1 MVAETPFAVLART
14 GFPNRVIEGE
24 VRSIMTAVIIG
35 SAALLA
41 LIFALLVSRRA
52 RARSDGR
59 FETVLRQLDEHM
71 GAISE
76 SLQYAAERSVEARE
90 TGVGELELTL
100 DLGELLERTVEEATS
115 RTGADV
121 VTLRVLGPNDRPLT
135 ASSGEPGS
143 GSLLEAALGPPDAR
157 PFRALTID
165 WAYGPALENDAD
177 AYRSALVVPIDE
189 GGVATGAI
197 AAFSKV
203 SHAFRSDQARA
214 LQGLAEKVAPG
225 ITNARRFARAEE
237 RAATDELTGVRNR
250 NAYEAELEREVAR
263 AGRTGRPLSLLVLD
277 LTREPTALA
286 RVPEQDVAI
295 REFAALVTRVTR
307 ATDILCRRGP
317 REFAILLPETQA
329 TGARTFFSRLRQEL
343 AGNTFTHGA
352 STMVSAGLV
361 DWRPNET
368 SSSLDARVLAAVTR
382 VSGEAAE
389 PGTAPTGDANENA
402 RERVGDPGRET
413 RARLPRFASRQ
424 MFLDR
429 LAHEVGRAHRDAGL
443 LTLLVL
449 YIGDFRSVNEKLGE
463 VGATRVLA
471 DVAAR
476 LGDGV
481 PGGGLSCRT
490 REDELAVLM
499 PQTTTNRAESIL
511 AALQASLHARPP
523 AGTDRLIVSAGVT
536 ELTASD
542 DPGSVFGRAEQALWQ
557 ARQAGEGTVVVATAN
572 GDSRR

>member
-1 MVAETPFAVLART
+1 MV
-14 GFPNRVIEGE
+14 
-24 VRSIMTAVIIG
+24 TAVVIG
-35 SAALLA
+35 SAAAVVIIVVVLA
-41 LIFALLVSRRA
+41 GRRA
-52 RARSDGR
+52 VVHSDQR

-76 SLQYAAERSVEARE
+76 SLQHAAERSVEARDR
-90 TGVGELELTL
+90 GVGELELTL
-100 DLGELLERTVEEATS
+100 DLRELLERTVEEARS

-121 VTLRVLGPNDRPLT
+121 ATLRVQGPNDTPVT
-135 ASSGEPGS
+135 ASSGSPEMS
-143 GSLLEAALGPPDAR
+143 SLLETTLGPPDAR

-165 WAYGPALENDAD
+165 WAYGALENEAE
-177 AYRSALVVPIDE
+177 AYKSALVVPIDE
-189 GGVATGAI
+189 GGTTTGAI
-197 AAFSKV
+197 AAYAKA

-214 LQGLAEKVAPG
+214 LQTLAEEVAPG
-225 ITNARRFARAEE
+225 ITNARRFARAEQ
-237 RAATDELTGVRNR
+237 RAATDELTGARNR

-277 LTREPTALA
+277 LTREPAALGD
-286 RVPEQDVAI
+286 VSDQDVAL

-329 TGARTFFSRLRQEL
+329 AGARTFLSRLRQEI

-368 SSSLDARVLAAVTR
+368 SSALDARVLAAVTH

-389 PGTAPTGDANENA
+389 PATASTGDANENA
-402 RERVGDPGRET
+402 RERVGDPEPET
-413 RARLPRFASRQ
+413 RGRPYRLASRQ
-424 MFLDR
+424 TFLDR
-429 LAHEVGRAHRDAGL
+429 LAHEVGRAHRDADP

-449 YIGDFRSVNEKLGE
+449 DVSDFRAVSEKLGE

-476 LGDGV
+476 LGNGV

-490 REDELAVLM
+490 REDELAVLL
-499 PQTTTNRAESIL
+499 PQMTANRAESIF
-511 AALQASLHARPP
+511 AALQASLHAQPP
-523 AGTDRLIVSAGVT
+523 KGTDRLIVSAGIT

-542 DPGSVFGRAEQALWQ
+542 DRDWFAGTPHHKHVRAQVEAIAVPVDRAEEAVS
-557 ARQAGEGTVVVATAN
+557 A
-572 GDSRR
+572 

>member
-1 MVAETPFAVLART
+1 M
-14 GFPNRVIEGE
+14 
-24 VRSIMTAVIIG
+24 
-35 SAALLA
+35 
-41 LIFALLVSRRA
+41 
-52 RARSDGR
+52 
-59 FETVLRQLDEHM
+59 
-71 GAISE
+71 
-76 SLQYAAERSVEARE
+76 
-90 TGVGELELTL
+90 
-100 DLGELLERTVEEATS
+100 
-115 RTGADV
+115 
-121 VTLRVLGPNDRPLT
+121 
-135 ASSGEPGS
+135 
-143 GSLLEAALGPPDAR
+143 LGPPDAR

-165 WAYGPALENDAD
+165 WAYGALENEAE
-177 AYRSALVVPIDE
+177 AYKSALVVPIDE
-189 GGVATGAI
+189 GGTTTGAI
-197 AAFSKV
+197 AAYAKA

-214 LQGLAEKVAPG
+214 LQTLAEEVAPG
-225 ITNARRFARAEE
+225 ITNARRFARAEQ
-237 RAATDELTGVRNR
+237 RAATDELTGAGNR

-277 LTREPTALA
+277 LTREPAALGD
-286 RVPEQDVAI
+286 VSDQDVAL

-329 TGARTFFSRLRQEL
+329 AGARTFLSRLRQEI

-368 SSSLDARVLAAVTR
+368 SSALDARVLAAVTH

-389 PGTAPTGDANENA
+389 PATASTGDANENA
-402 RERVGDPGRET
+402 RERVGDPEPET
-413 RARLPRFASRQ
+413 RSRPYRLASRQ
-424 MFLDR
+424 TFLDR
-429 LAHEVGRAHRDAGL
+429 LAHEVGRAHRDDDP

-449 YIGDFRSVNEKLGE
+449 DVSDFRAVSEKLGE

-476 LGDGV
+476 LGNGV

-490 REDELAVLM
+490 REDELAVLL
-499 PQTTTNRAESIL
+499 PQTTANRAESIF
-511 AALQASLHARPP
+511 AALQASLHAQPP
-523 AGTDRLIVSAGVT
+523 KGTDRLIVSAGIT

-572 GDSRR
+572 GDHRG